1 MRVGEGQLWLLQSR
15 VRAPVSVVTSL
26 ATLHQ
31 LTSSG
36 VLPSHNIMDE
46 KNEKK
51 IGDPSIEVG
60 GEILSMKMICKSH
73 YQLLKYIGI
82 TQNLLI
88 NL

>member
-1 MRVGEGQLWLLQSR
+1 
-15 VRAPVSVVTSL
+15 
-26 ATLHQ
+26 
-31 LTSSG
+31 
-36 VLPSHNIMDE
+36 MDE

-88 NL
+88 NLWNLKNQVKVDVMKKVSDEDIVLI